1 MPVPGRGQVG
11 DGDDTS
17 VRSDG
22 DSFIP
27 NERRDEIAC
36 GLFQEVAVGL
46 GLRLACTA
54 FLFEVLKD
62 RRTCQ
67 NDGGWL
73 LFVCHDFAFL
83 VLE

>member
-1 MPVPGRGQVG
+1 MPMPGRGQVG
-11 DGDDTS
+11 DGDDTL
-17 VRSDG
+17 VRPDG
-22 DSFIP
+22 DASVSH
-27 NERRDEIAC
+27 ERRDEIAC
-36 GLFQEVAVGL
+36 GLVQEVAVCL

-67 NDGGWL
+67 NDCGGL
-73 LFVCHDFAFL
+73 LFVCHDFALL

>member
-17 VRSDG
+17 VRSEG
-22 DSFIP
+22 DASVP
-27 NERRDEIAC
+27 NERRDEITC
-36 GLFQEVAVGL
+36 GLVQEVAVCL

-54 FLFEVLKD
+54 FLFEEFKD

-67 NDGGWL
+67 KDGGRL